1 MCQRHMILACDVSA
15 CVIVIIVVSVKCG
28 GISQVCQG
36 RREMGMTN
44 MTQTR

>member
-1 MCQRHMILACDVSA
+1 MSEAHDFGIDVSG

-44 MTQTR
+44 MTQTG